1 MGLSA
6 RTISSMKWRTT
17 FVALALL
24 AFFTYGPRLRKER
37 EQNWEQFGG
46 RHLLQDDKEGSG
58 PSDPFD
64 YGQDDYGQE
73 ESPRIAKPE
82 YDNAEEVDCDGS
94 KSGYDDYIVFK
105 TAMKRYTK
113 AHANPGSIR
122 KECPPDSKMGQ
133 ICAKNLPP
141 EANASIPEPARENTK
156 FVVTVD
162 DCRTQNW
169 TCVNPMGPAKGDV
182 IYEPDFGADPM
193 FPPDAFTEDQR
204 ASGAIVLHMIGLLY
218 MFYALALVCDH
229 YFVPTL
235 DVIIEKWGI
244 SDDVAGAT
252 FMAAGGSAPEL
263 FTSVIGVF
271 IAVSDVGIGTIVG
284 SAVFN
289 VLFVIAACAFASAEA
304 LKLTAW
310 PLIRDTTFYSI
321 ALIVLVVFFLDDA
334 IKWWEAL
341 ILFLWY
347 FCYVIFMKFNVTF
360 ETKFL
365 ELFPGLKKEGQEG
378 QAKEGGFYAQR
389 THRKP
394 LLYLMRG
401 KVQGKAEETEMK
413 TPGVGLEGL
422 KIQLQNGEEDESK
435 EPLKVEEEKGAEEEA
450 EEPYVDYVRG
460 GPGDSVVG
468 KVMWA
473 LSLPLMIPMWC
484 SIPDPQD
491 KDRER
496 YYPIAFVMSIIWIAI
511 FSYFMVWWA
520 TLTGEALGISDAVMG
535 LTFLAAGTS
544 VPDLITSVLVAKE
557 GKGDMAVSS
566 SIGSNLFDVTVGLPL
581 PWLLYTLIFQRDME
595 VNSVGIGCS
604 IGMLFIMLLLVFIS
618 IIVFKWEM
626 TKPMGGV
633 MMVLYLVFV
642 IISLGLSECW
652 IICPF

>member
-1 MGLSA
+1 
-6 RTISSMKWRTT
+6 
-17 FVALALL
+17 
-24 AFFTYGPRLRKER
+24 
-37 EQNWEQFGG
+37 
-46 RHLLQDDKEGSG
+46 
-58 PSDPFD
+58 
-64 YGQDDYGQE
+64 
-73 ESPRIAKPE
+73 
-82 YDNAEEVDCDGS
+82 
-94 KSGYDDYIVFK
+94 
-105 TAMKRYTK
+105 MKRYAK
-113 AHANPGSIR
+113 ASADPGSIR
-122 KECPPDSKMGQ
+122 IQCGPTTKMGQ
-133 ICAKNLPP
+133 YCAKNMPP
-141 EANASIPEPARENTK
+141 EANATIPLGAAREKTI

-169 TCVNPMGPAKGDV
+169 TCWNPADGNGKGNV
-182 IYEPDFGADPM
+182 TYEPDFGADPM

-235 DVIIEKWGI
+235 DVIIEKWAI

-321 ALIVLVVFFLDDA
+321 ALIVLVLFFLDDA

-347 FCYVIFMKFNVTF
+347 FCYVIFMKFNEKF
-360 ETKFL
+360 ESKFL

-401 KVQGKAEETEMK
+401 KVQSKAEETEMK
-413 TPGVGLEGL
+413 QAGVGLEGL

-435 EPLKVEEEKGAEEEA
+435 EPLKLEEEKGAEEEA

-468 KVMWA
+468 KVMWG

-520 TLTGEALGISDAVMG
+520 TLTGVALGISDAVMG

-618 IIVFKWEM
+618 IIVFNWEM